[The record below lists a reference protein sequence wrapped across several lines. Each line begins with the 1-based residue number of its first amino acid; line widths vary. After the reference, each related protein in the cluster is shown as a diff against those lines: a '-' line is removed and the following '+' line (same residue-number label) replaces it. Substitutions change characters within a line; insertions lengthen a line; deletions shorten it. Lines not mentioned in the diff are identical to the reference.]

1 MTPVEKL
8 RQKRSEDERNSALK
22 KLKIGMSADGHLTD
36 AEDVSGL
43 IEKADKYWSNFTDTE
58 RDYIR
63 LARYALVNQTAW
75 KL

>member
-8 RQKRSEDERNSALK
+8 RQKRSEDERNSALQ

-63 LARYALVNQTAW
+63 LARYALVNQTTW

>member
-1 MTPVEKL
+1 
-8 RQKRSEDERNSALK
+8 
-22 KLKIGMSADGHLTD
+22 MSADGHLTD

>member
-1 MTPVEKL
+1 MTPLEKL
-8 RQKRSEDERNSALK
+8 RQQRSDYEKETSLRRLK
-22 KLKIGMSADGHLTD
+22 TAMSAGGHLK
-36 AEDVSGL
+36 DVDGVTTL
-43 IEKADKYWSNFTDTE
+43 IKNADRHWSTFTDTE

>member
-1 MTPVEKL
+1 MTPLEKL
-8 RQKRSEDERNSALK
+8 RQKRSDDEKETSLRRLK
-22 KLKIGMSADGHLTD
+22 TAMSVGGHLTD
-36 AEDVSGL
+36 EDVVTAL
-43 IEKADKYWSNFTDTE
+43 IKDADKYWSTFTDTE

>member
-1 MTPVEKL
+1 MTPEEKL
-8 RQKRSEDERNSALK
+8 RQKRSEDERNSALQ
-22 KLKIGMSADGHLTD
+22 KLKIGMSAGGHLTD
-36 AEDVSGL
+36 AEDVSVL
-43 IEKADKYWSNFTDTE
+43 IEKADKYWSDFTDTE

>member
-1 MTPVEKL
+1 MTPVEKIRQQRSDEEKETAL
-8 RQKRSEDERNSALK
+8 RRLK
-22 KLKIGMSADGHLTD
+22 TAMSVGGHLTEADDVTTLIKD
-36 AEDVSGL
+36 ADR
-43 IEKADKYWSNFTDTE
+43 YWSTFTDTE